1 MPTGTL
7 FQPTKIEELN
17 SAVVN
22 YNGYGITGP
31 ITPLAT
37 TNLDLTFADD
47 MIVTSIELIVN
58 DPQNGD
64 YMVLSVVHP
73 SGVVLNTFVP
83 RWYMGITSFRSFYQI
98 AYPAKLVAGLILRAS
113 YVSTNATAPTFVAGN
128 FGLHKVLW

>member
-7 FQPTKIEELN
+7 FAPTKVEELN

-22 YNGYGITGP
+22 YNGYGITGA

-47 MIVTSIELIVN
+47 MIVTSIELILN

-64 YMVLSVVHP
+64 YMVLQVVHP
-73 SGVVLNTFVP
+73 NGTILNTFVP
-83 RWYMGITSFRSFYQI
+83 KWIMGITSFRSFYKVG
-98 AYPAKLVAGLILRAS
+98 YPAKLFAGLILRAS
-113 YVSTNATAPTFVAGN
+113 YISANATGPTFVAVN

>member
-7 FQPTKIEELN
+7 FQPTKVEELN

-37 TNLDLTFADD
+37 TDLDLSFADD

-58 DPQNGD
+58 DPQNND
-64 YMVLSVVHP
+64 YMVLQVVHP
-73 SGVVLNTFVP
+73 SGTVLNTFVP
-83 RWYMGITSFRSFYQI
+83 KWIMGITSFRSFYKVG
-98 AYPAKLVAGLILRAS
+98 YPAKLFAGLILRSS
-113 YVSTNATAPTFVAGN
+113 YVSTNASAPSFVAVN